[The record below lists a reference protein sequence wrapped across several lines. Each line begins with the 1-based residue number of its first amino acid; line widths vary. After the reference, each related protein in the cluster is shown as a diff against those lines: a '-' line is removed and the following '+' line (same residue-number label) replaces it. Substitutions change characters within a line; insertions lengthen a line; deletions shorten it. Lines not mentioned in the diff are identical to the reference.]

1 MKIEHTESEANDGE
15 ICLKIAN
22 KAQAHALKKYFHEW
36 KAYDDD
42 QFCSFFPEL
51 QKCFGNKPAN
61 IDVMP
66 ANESVQINGV
76 KVISESKKDPFRVM
90 LPCNEGLCELF
101 GFEKKGNMTQ
111 FQVVPENKDEEYKIY
126 ESLYNYARKNN
137 GNVEQDVVDFLEKY
151 GDEYGHLC
159 ESNYSYKLN
168 VPYNNFLAQKLTAN
182 GFEVK
187 SVNESMS
194 TEILKED
201 YKKAKKILE
210 SFYGDAAPVE
220 ARDFFQFLS
229 ENVRITVKDE
239 TTGKTVEINTDDFNG
254 KNEGTSDNGVAADFD
269 DSFKNVT
276 FNPQDSLAFK
286 DDEESAD
293 DEDKDKDKKD
303 KNDENVSDTNEGTED
318 EKSEKTED
326 VESNKENSEE
336 EHNEE
341 ESKEDNGSEDQKS
354 EDEKPKKKFKFKV
367 KKSKADE
374 SLKQNG
380 KNHLNES
387 DLNIAEPNVLDY
399 VKCKDGNK
407 GQIICK
413 QADGDFIVNVN
424 GHTKIYP
431 KSDVELVHA
440 RFDLVDTPFKY
451 DDATLRGVYES
462 YVNCGLFVN
471 NTQVTPNDCKVQLL
485 EFMTANDD
493 AEINLIIEGEK
504 TKAQKKYIRITESL
518 DDLIDLANYSKG
530 TMTYIVEGV
539 EQKTDVLI
547 NTRDYQTYMVMNEST
562 IPVRTLIFDENGE
575 THMSNI
581 PGGNLMICE
590 SEDYF
595 KPESERLM
603 ESAIAALS

>member
-1 MKIEHTESEANDGE
+1 
-15 ICLKIAN
+15 
-22 KAQAHALKKYFHEW
+22 
-36 KAYDDD
+36 
-42 QFCSFFPEL
+42 
-51 QKCFGNKPAN
+51 
-61 IDVMP
+61 
-66 ANESVQINGV
+66 
-76 KVISESKKDPFRVM
+76 M
-90 LPCNEGLCELF
+90 LPCNESLCELF
-101 GFEKKGNMTQ
+101 GIEKKGNVTQ

-187 SVNESMS
+187 SVNERMS

-210 SFYGDAAPVE
+210 SFYGDAAPVD

-254 KNEGTSDNGVAADFD
+254 KNEGTADNDVAADFD

-276 FNPQDSLAFK
+276 FNPQDSLVFK

-293 DEDKDKDKKD
+293 DEDEDKSKKD
-303 KNDENVSDTNEGTED
+303 KNDKNVSDTNEGNED

-326 VESNKENSEE
+326 VESNEKNSEE

-354 EDEKPKKKFKFKV
+354 EDEKTKKKFKFKV
-367 KKSKADE
+367 KKSKTDE
-374 SLKQNG
+374 SMKQGG
-380 KNHLNES
+380 KNPLNES
-387 DLNIAEPNVLDY
+387 ELNIAKPNVLDY
-399 VKCKDGNK
+399 VRCKDGNK

-547 NTRDYQTYMVMNEST
+547 NTKDYQTYMVMNEST